1 MEYSICYYHF
11 QDQMMSPTPP
21 PTFCID
27 ADETKWE
34 HNDMLHVDH
43 FFKFLCFHP
52 YASEVSERASE
63 VPQPL
68 THSAVVILRALRP
81 EPFTYLDDFPR
92 PDPNHDETIL
102 AIPRSASDKNISTKE
117 RRARRLWSIVFEQED
132 GQHSGKKHLIYPP
145 SPFVAKS
152 VAREDGIREC
162 ATTVRAAN
170 SNVLSGIGFSR
181 PVFHHDGSW
190 LVAYFTDA
198 FDLAGSKG
206 GGGSGNISALLT
218 GVPRDVNK
226 QLLHVTSGM
235 TFSSKT
241 IGGNLNSKVKSAVM
255 KGSTLMKPTA
265 SLLAK
270 QNQPHPIVSSR

>member
-1 MEYSICYYHF
+1 MRRIYLWMKRTLIWSQRSWRRIPHEIRLR
-11 QDQMMSPTPP
+11 T
-21 PTFCID
+21 
-27 ADETKWE
+27 
-34 HNDMLHVDH
+34 
-43 FFKFLCFHP
+43 

-117 RRARRLWSIVFEQED
+117 RRARWLWSIVFEQED

-181 PVFHHDGSW
+181 PVFHHDG
-190 LVAYFTDA
+190 
-198 FDLAGSKG
+198 
-206 GGGSGNISALLT
+206 
-218 GVPRDVNK
+218 
-226 QLLHVTSGM
+226 M

-255 KGSTLMKPTA
+255 KGSTLMKRTA

>member
-1 MEYSICYYHF
+1 M
-11 QDQMMSPTPP
+11 
-21 PTFCID
+21 
-27 ADETKWE
+27 A
-34 HNDMLHVDH
+34 
-43 FFKFLCFHP
+43 

-117 RRARRLWSIVFEQED
+117 RRARRLWSIRQEAPHLSSFSSIQPSFSSILSFFSINVHCFVITVF
-132 GQHSGKKHLIYPP
+132 SFFLFLV
-145 SPFVAKS
+145 SAFVAKS

-181 PVFHHDGSW
+181 PVFHHD
-190 LVAYFTDA
+190 
-198 FDLAGSKG
+198 GSKG

-270 QNQPHPIVSSR
+270 QNQPHPIVSSRLVM

>member
-1 MEYSICYYHF
+1 MRRSLP
-11 QDQMMSPTPP
+11 SPAPP
-21 PTFCID
+21 PTRTSPPRNVAPGGFGALCSSKKTASTAARSTSFILLLVYS
-27 ADETKWE
+27 T
-34 HNDMLHVDH
+34 L
-43 FFKFLCFHP
+43 FFFYSFLLFHK
-52 YASEVSERASE
+52 S
-63 VPQPL
+63 
-68 THSAVVILRALRP
+68 
-81 EPFTYLDDFPR
+81 
-92 PDPNHDETIL
+92 
-102 AIPRSASDKNISTKE
+102 
-117 RRARRLWSIVFEQED
+117 
-132 GQHSGKKHLIYPP
+132 
-145 SPFVAKS
+145 FVAKS

-181 PVFHHDGSW
+181 PVFHHD
-190 LVAYFTDA
+190 
-198 FDLAGSKG
+198 GSKG

>member
-1 MEYSICYYHF
+1 MGIVPLQLQPKHGL
-11 QDQMMSPTPP
+11 
-21 PTFCID
+21 
-27 ADETKWE
+27 A
-34 HNDMLHVDH
+34 
-43 FFKFLCFHP
+43 

-162 ATTVRAAN
+162 ATTIRAAN

-181 PVFHHDGSW
+181 PVFHHD
-190 LVAYFTDA
+190 
-198 FDLAGSKG
+198 GSKG